1 MEGEQEDGRRRKEQS
16 LYFPAA
22 GPSYSILLYNPYSFY
37 IMITV
42 VSWIRN
48 QVVSLS
54 RPQTS
59 GSSCLSLAS
68 SCS

>member
-42 VSWIRN
+42 VS
-48 QVVSLS
+48 
-54 RPQTS
+54 
-59 GSSCLSLAS
+59 
-68 SCS
+68 